1 MADIP
6 EDVLKKPVSFLKGIG
21 EARAKLFNKIGV
33 YSIVDIIKYYP
44 RGYEDR
50 SNIVNIDRLKNGESC
65 SIKGTIMARV
75 KESRYKGRLTI
86 QKVDITDSTGMIR
99 GVWFN
104 QSYLKNVLKLG
115 ESYVFYGKIKR
126 KGNYIEMQNP
136 VYEKVNEA
144 EMKNTCRIIP
154 VYSSTAK
161 LTQSIIRTAVN
172 DAIKLV
178 EGRLEETLPLYIR
191 EKYQLCEINYSVL
204 NIHFPSNSKA
214 FNISRY
220 RLVFEEL
227 FFLQLGLLSIKQ
239 CFKKGK
245 KGIYFSAGKEVQEFI
260 NSLPFELTK
269 AQLRVL
275 KEIGKDMESN
285 KVMNRLVQGDVGSGK
300 TIVAI
305 AALFK
310 AVKSGYQGTLMAPT
324 EILAEQHYRT
334 ICDFLH
340 QYGVKI
346 GLLTG
351 SISGVKK
358 DLILKEIKEG
368 QIDIIIGTHALI
380 QDNVEFLNLGIVVT
394 DEQHRFGVRQ
404 RAALSQKGEN
414 PDILVMT
421 ATPIPRTLALV
432 LYGDLDI
439 SIIDEVPPGRKPVK
453 TYAVDNRMRERIN
466 NFICKNVNN
475 GRQVYIIC
483 PLIEDSDV
491 IEAKSTITLA
501 ENIAKNDFKGFRVG
515 VLHGRMNGEQ
525 KENIMRSFVENNID
539 ILVSTTVVEVGVDV
553 PNANIIV
560 IENAERFGLSQLH
573 QLRGRVGRGEHQSYC
588 ILYNESESEVSRQR
602 MKVMQETCDGFIIS
616 EKDLE
621 LRGPGDFFGTRQHG
635 MPDLKIANLFK
646 DMEILKLA
654 QKEAIN
660 ILKEDEDL
668 QRPENS
674 KLKDIVTSMKEEFSK
689 VYGNL

>member
-6 EDVLKKPVSFLKGIG
+6 EDILKRPVSFLKGIG
-21 EARAKLFNKIGV
+21 EARAKLFKKIGV
-33 YSIVDIIKYYP
+33 YTIEDIIKYYP

-50 SNIVNIDRLKNGESC
+50 SNIVNINQLKNGESC
-65 SIKGTIMARV
+65 SIKGKITARV
-75 KESRYKGRLTI
+75 KESRYKARLTI
-86 QKVDITDSTGMIR
+86 QKVDIADSTGIIR

-104 QSYLKNVLKLG
+104 QSYLKNVLKPG

-126 KGNYIEMQNP
+126 KGNYIEIQNP
-136 VYEKVNEA
+136 VYEKVNGT

-161 LTQSIIRTAVN
+161 LTQTIIRTAVN
-172 DAIKLV
+172 DALKLV
-178 EGRLEETLPLYIR
+178 GGRFEETLPLYIR

-204 NIHFPSNSKA
+204 SIHFPSDSEA
-214 FNISRY
+214 FNMARH

-239 CFKKGK
+239 SFEKSK
-245 KGIYFSAGKEVQEFI
+245 KGICFRAGKEVQEFV
-260 NSLPFELTK
+260 NLLPFEFTK

-275 KEIGKDMESN
+275 EEIEKDMESY
-285 KVMNRLVQGDVGSGK
+285 KVMNRLIQGDVGSGK
-300 TIVAI
+300 TIIAI

-310 AVKSGYQGTLMAPT
+310 AVKGGYQGVLMAPT
-324 EILAEQHYRT
+324 EILAEQHYRST
-334 ICDFLH
+334 YDFLH
-340 QYGVKI
+340 QYDIKI

-351 SISGVKK
+351 SLSGVRKEQV
-358 DLILKEIKEG
+358 LKEIKEG
-368 QIDIIIGTHALI
+368 HFDIIIGTHALI
-380 QDNVEFLNLGIVVT
+380 QDNVEFHNLGIVVT

-404 RAALSQKGEN
+404 RAALSQKGKN

-421 ATPIPRTLALV
+421 ATPIPRTLALI

-453 TYAVDNRMRERIN
+453 TYAVDNMMRERIN

-475 GRQVYIIC
+475 GRQIYIIC
-483 PLIEDSDV
+483 PLVEDSDV

-602 MKVMQETCDGFIIS
+602 MKVMQETCDGFVIS

-668 QRPENS
+668 KRPENS
-674 KLKDIVTSMKEEFSK
+674 KLKDIVTSIKEKFSK